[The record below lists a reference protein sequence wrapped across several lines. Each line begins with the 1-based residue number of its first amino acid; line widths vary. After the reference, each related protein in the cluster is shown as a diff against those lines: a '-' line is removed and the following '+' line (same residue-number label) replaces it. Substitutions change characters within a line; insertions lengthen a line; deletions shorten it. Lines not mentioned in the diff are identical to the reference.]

1 MIVIKL
7 GGSLE
12 AAGTLADCLAAIER
26 KFADGA
32 VVVPGGGLFADRVRD
47 AQQRWRFG
55 DPAAH
60 RMAILAMQQMALLFN
75 GLKPDWRIISQ
86 VADFDRFTGMSI
98 WSPDPDELDRAG
110 IPANWNITSDSL
122 AAWLAGRLSAGELI
136 LVKSVAID
144 AGTSLAE
151 LAERQIVD
159 KAFCAYAQDARFKIT
174 LINQSTLNGC
184 IQ

>member
-12 AAGTLADCLAAIER
+12 TAGTLADCLAAVER
-26 KFADGA
+26 RFAGRA
-32 VVVPGGGLFADRVRD
+32 VALVPGGGLFADRVRA
-47 AQQRWRFG
+47 AQQQWRFG
-55 DPAAH
+55 DAAAH

-75 GLKPDWRIISQ
+75 GLKPDWPVMAR
-86 VADFDRFTGMSI
+86 VAEFDRLAGTAI
-98 WSPDPDELDRAG
+98 WSPDPDELDLAG
-110 IPANWNITSDSL
+110 IPASWDITSDSL

-136 LVKSVAID
+136 LVKSAVID

-151 LAERQIVD
+151 LAERQVVD

-174 LINQSTLNGC
+174 IINHQSLNG
-184 IQ
+184 